1 MKKITPRQLIIF
13 YCIYSF
19 AIKFLALP
27 ALLSTTSAQNAWIAA
42 LLGTVVEL
50 VLIFAVLNVLV
61 IGNGSDIYSDLRTNT
76 KFIGAKIIILF
87 MMLLLLLQ
95 LFILSSQSY
104 IILSQNLFTELNI
117 HKFLVPLVIFGVL
130 FCFMPARAIFR
141 SGEIFY
147 ILIIVGIALS
157 VFPALRNMNPSEITP
172 IFGGGITPILR
183 GFYQNLIYF
192 ESAAFLLIF
201 SGDIKLQSDSGRNK
215 QQASTNTMPDQA
227 KDFRKKFMLTA
238 TLLGVFFVFFV
249 FMFTS
254 IFGPLAPTKDLAITN
269 LTTYS
274 EFLTQSGRLDW
285 ILVYIWTLLLL
296 LRFGATFFAVFACIR
311 YLFNAKHR
319 AGYIGFSIAL
329 FLYLMWW
336 LLVRTPDRLNDFTA
350 LVAPGIAVVFFVVPI
365 ACLVNALILKW
376 RNKNK
381 NKNKKESEN
390 TAPKQ
395 KEATS

>member
-1 MKKITPRQLIIF
+1 MLGLAAIGTVLELIIL
-13 YCIYSF
+13 
-19 AIKFLALP
+19 FLA
-27 ALLSTTSAQNAWIAA
+27 I
-42 LLGTVVEL
+42 TVL
-50 VLIFAVLNVLV
+50 TMNQH
-61 IGNGSDIYSDLRTNT
+61 SDIYSDLRTNT

-376 RNKNK
+376 RNKNR